1 MEENMKWKEN
11 DIVSYGDPDKKGLM
25 SRDGTFTLLDMNSN
39 KFTSLIPSRNNTPH
53 LPIVA
58 TFNKDHGASKGVI
71 VINQDRS
78 YSEIP
83 FDGSRYYF
91 IDGFDGGLARVNQIY
106 KGEKKWGLI
115 ALVMENG
122 VPKIMGVEKE
132 HLVNIDHFSP
142 NYDNVWNF
150 YDKERKSVP
159 AIIGNVTHDINLDKL
174 RAEIISYSKSNE
186 SKIRYEKHD
195 VKVADD
201 MLEEKDKYV
210 SIGKISM
217 KNFKKYEETTQV
229 DLSSRITFVVG
240 KNNSG
245 KSTFL
250 DAVELCTLN
259 MYDLQFT
266 ETNFKGEPYF
276 FFDKSRKDDLS
287 VQNLLF
293 WKYKS
298 NTSAK
303 TDNMELS
310 VTSGQWTFTF
320 KMSGS
325 ALIRE
330 ISIQHNNEDT
340 SITFRKGLV
349 YIKMEKLYSIPIET
363 GDKWLTPVAE
373 IDDRYV
379 VEVGDRYW
387 NLTGFDRLL
396 ESLWEKVFEDSRFS
410 IDQKQKCKIIRLS
423 IDHALTTN
431 RGVKRIPP
439 FVSVGREK
447 YKDLIDDTNDDR
459 FTQSVKLVSDAI
471 IRYYL
476 ANKWDIKYHQF
487 VSNWLKKMDIGEDF
501 VIEQDLT
508 DKSCKFTIIKSDGSQ
523 TDLCYMGSGTIHFVG
538 LCLSLLN
545 FIDENAGNRYTST
558 LLIEEP
564 EQNLH
569 PMFQSHMANFL
580 LSISNL
586 ANEICKNRNCD
597 NPNGIKIV
605 VETHS
610 EYIIGRSQ
618 VICKACCKRNEP
630 NPYRVYY
637 FPSGSQQSDT
647 KPYDMIYHS
656 NGKFERE
663 FGSGFTDE
671 SALLTYQLL

>member
-1 MEENMKWKEN
+1 MKWKEN
-11 DIVSYGDPDKKGLM
+11 DIVSYGEPYKKGLM
-25 SRDGTFTLLDMNSN
+25 NREGEILLDKDSN

-53 LPIVA
+53 LPMVA
-58 TFNKDHGASKGVI
+58 TFNKEGGAIKGVV
-71 VINQDRS
+71 VINQDGS
-78 YSEIP
+78 YNELP

-91 IDGFDGGLARVNQIY
+91 IDGFDGGLARVNQINESG
-106 KGEKKWGLI
+106 KKKWGIIGLSIVENELI
-115 ALVMENG
+115 VKE
-122 VPKIMGVEKE
+122 VIEPK
-132 HLVNIDHFSP
+132 
-142 NYDNVWNF
+142 YDELWNF
-150 YDKERKSVP
+150 YDKERKHIP
-159 AIIGNVTHDINLDKL
+159 AISDGSTVDISLENLRADLDKIGG
-174 RAEIISYSKSNE
+174 RIVST
-186 SKIRYEKHD
+186 
-195 VKVADD
+195 VKPKTDD
-201 MLEEKDKYV
+201 EYV
-210 SIGKISM
+210 SITSVSM
-217 KNFKKYEETTQV
+217 QKFKRYEEPTQI

-545 FIDENAGNRYTST
+545 FIDENAGNSYTST

-618 VICKACCKRNEP
+618 VICKACYKRNEP

-663 FGSGFTDE
+663 FGPGFTDE

>member
-11 DIVSYGDPDKKGLM
+11 DIVSYGEPYKKGLM
-25 SRDGTFTLLDMNSN
+25 NREGEILLDKDSN
-39 KFTSLIPSRNNTPH
+39 EFTSLIPSRNNTPH
-53 LPIVA
+53 LPLVA
-58 TFNKDHGASKGVI
+58 TFNKDGGAIKGI
-71 VINQDRS
+71 IAINQDGN
-78 YSEIP
+78 YNEIP
-83 FDGSRYYF
+83 FDGSRYHY
-91 IDGFDGGLARVNQIY
+91 IDGFDGGLARVNQINESG
-106 KGEKKWGLI
+106 KKKWGIIGLSIVENELI
-115 ALVMENG
+115 VKE
-122 VPKIMGVEKE
+122 VIEPK
-132 HLVNIDHFSP
+132 
-142 NYDNVWNF
+142 YDELWNF
-150 YDKERKSVP
+150 YDKERKHIP
-159 AIIGNVTHDINLDKL
+159 AISDGSTVDISLENLRADLDKIGG
-174 RAEIISYSKSNE
+174 RIVST
-186 SKIRYEKHD
+186 
-195 VKVADD
+195 VKPKTDD
-201 MLEEKDKYV
+201 EYV
-210 SIGKISM
+210 SITSVSM
-217 KNFKKYEETTQV
+217 QKFKRYEEPTQI
-229 DLSSRITFVVG
+229 DLSSRITFIVG

-266 ETNFKGEPYF
+266 ENNYKGEPYF

-508 DKSCKFTIIKSDGSQ
+508 DKSCKFRIIKSDGSQ

-618 VICKACCKRNEP
+618 VICKACYKRNEP

-663 FGSGFTDE
+663 FGPGFTDE

>member
-11 DIVSYGDPDKKGLM
+11 DIVSYGEPYKKGLM
-25 SRDGTFTLLDMNSN
+25 NREGEILLDKDSN

-53 LPIVA
+53 LPMVA
-58 TFNKDHGASKGVI
+58 TFNKEGGAIKGVV
-71 VINQDRS
+71 VINQDGS
-78 YSEIP
+78 YNELP

-91 IDGFDGGLARVNQIY
+91 IDGFDGGLARVNQINESG
-106 KGEKKWGLI
+106 KKKWGIIGLSIVENELI
-115 ALVMENG
+115 VKE
-122 VPKIMGVEKE
+122 VIEPK
-132 HLVNIDHFSP
+132 
-142 NYDNVWNF
+142 YDELWNF
-150 YDKERKSVP
+150 YDKERKHIP
-159 AIIGNVTHDINLDKL
+159 AISDGSTVDISLENLRADLDKIGG
-174 RAEIISYSKSNE
+174 RIVST
-186 SKIRYEKHD
+186 
-195 VKVADD
+195 VKPKTDD
-201 MLEEKDKYV
+201 EYV
-210 SIGKISM
+210 SITSVSM
-217 KNFKKYEETTQV
+217 QKFKRYEEPTQI

-545 FIDENAGNRYTST
+545 FIDENAGNSYTST

-618 VICKACCKRNEP
+618 VICKACYKRNEP

-663 FGSGFTDE
+663 FGPGFTDE

>member
-1 MEENMKWKEN
+1 MKWKEN
-11 DIVSYGDPDKKGLM
+11 DIVSYGEPYKKGLM
-25 SRDGTFTLLDMNSN
+25 NREGEILLDKDSN
-39 KFTSLIPSRNNTPH
+39 EFTSLIPSRNNTPH
-53 LPIVA
+53 LPLVA
-58 TFNKDHGASKGVI
+58 TFNKEGGAIKGI
-71 VINQDRS
+71 IAINQDGN
-78 YSEIP
+78 YNEIP
-83 FDGSRYYF
+83 FDGSRYHY
-91 IDGFDGGLARVNQIY
+91 IDGFDGGLARVNQINESG
-106 KGEKKWGLI
+106 KKKWGIIGLSIVENELI
-115 ALVMENG
+115 VKE
-122 VPKIMGVEKE
+122 VIEPK
-132 HLVNIDHFSP
+132 
-142 NYDNVWNF
+142 YDELWNF
-150 YDKERKSVP
+150 YDKERKHIP
-159 AIIGNVTHDINLDKL
+159 AISDGSTVDISLENLRADLDKIGG
-174 RAEIISYSKSNE
+174 RIVST
-186 SKIRYEKHD
+186 
-195 VKVADD
+195 VKPKTDD
-201 MLEEKDKYV
+201 EYV
-210 SIGKISM
+210 SITSVSM
-217 KNFKKYEETTQV
+217 QKFKRYEEPTQI
-229 DLSSRITFVVG
+229 DLSSRITFIVG

-266 ETNFKGEPYF
+266 ENNYKGEPYF
-276 FFDKSRKDDLS
+276 FFDKSRKDDLN

-303 TDNMELS
+303 TDIMELS

-396 ESLWEKVFEDSRFS
+396 ESLWEKVFEDSCFS

-431 RGVKRIPP
+431 RGVKRLPP

-447 YKDLIDDTNDDR
+447 YKDLINTNDDR
-459 FTQSVKLVSDAI
+459 FAQSVKLVSDAI

-618 VICKACCKRNEP
+618 VICKACYKRNEP

-663 FGSGFTDE
+663 FGPGFTDE

>member
-1 MEENMKWKEN
+1 MKWKEN
-11 DIVSYGDPDKKGLM
+11 DIVSYGEPYKKGLM
-25 SRDGTFTLLDMNSN
+25 NREGEILLDKDSN
-39 KFTSLIPSRNNTPH
+39 EFTSLIPSRNNTPH
-53 LPIVA
+53 LPLVA
-58 TFNKDHGASKGVI
+58 TFNKDGGAIKGI
-71 VINQDRS
+71 IAINQDGN
-78 YSEIP
+78 YNEIP
-83 FDGSRYYF
+83 FDGSRYHY
-91 IDGFDGGLARVNQIY
+91 IDGFDGGLARVNQINESG
-106 KGEKKWGLI
+106 KKKWGIIGLSIVENELI
-115 ALVMENG
+115 VKE
-122 VPKIMGVEKE
+122 VIEPK
-132 HLVNIDHFSP
+132 
-142 NYDNVWNF
+142 YDELWNF
-150 YDKERKSVP
+150 YDKERKHIP
-159 AIIGNVTHDINLDKL
+159 AISDGSTVDISLENLRADLDKIGG
-174 RAEIISYSKSNE
+174 RIVST
-186 SKIRYEKHD
+186 
-195 VKVADD
+195 VKPKTDD
-201 MLEEKDKYV
+201 EYV
-210 SIGKISM
+210 SITSVSM
-217 KNFKKYEETTQV
+217 QKFKRYEEPTQI
-229 DLSSRITFVVG
+229 DLSSRITFIVG

-266 ETNFKGEPYF
+266 ENNYKGEPYF

-508 DKSCKFTIIKSDGSQ
+508 DKSCKFRIIKSDGSQ

-618 VICKACCKRNEP
+618 VICKACYKRNEP

-663 FGSGFTDE
+663 FGPGFTDE

>member
-1 MEENMKWKEN
+1 MEENTKWKEN
-11 DIVSYGDPDKKGLM
+11 DIVSYGEPYKKGLM
-25 SRDGTFTLLDMNSN
+25 SREGEILLDKDSN

-53 LPIVA
+53 LPLVA
-58 TFNKDHGASKGVI
+58 TFNKEGGAIKGI
-71 VINQDRS
+71 IAINQDGN
-78 YSEIP
+78 YNEIP
-83 FDGSRYYF
+83 FDGSRYHY
-91 IDGFDGGLARVNQIY
+91 IDGFDGGLARVNQINESG
-106 KGEKKWGLI
+106 KKKWGIIGLSIVENELI
-115 ALVMENG
+115 VKE
-122 VPKIMGVEKE
+122 VIEPK
-132 HLVNIDHFSP
+132 
-142 NYDNVWNF
+142 YDELWNF
-150 YDKERKSVP
+150 YDKERKHIP
-159 AIIGNVTHDINLDKL
+159 AISDGSTVDISLENLRADLDKIGG
-174 RAEIISYSKSNE
+174 RIVST
-186 SKIRYEKHD
+186 
-195 VKVADD
+195 VKPKTDD
-201 MLEEKDKYV
+201 EYV
-210 SIGKISM
+210 SITSVSM
-217 KNFKKYEETTQV
+217 QKFKRYEEPTQI
-229 DLSSRITFVVG
+229 DLSSRITFIVG

-266 ETNFKGEPYF
+266 ENNYKGEPYF
-276 FFDKSRKDDLS
+276 FFDKSRKDDLN

-373 IDDRYV
+373 INDRYV

-618 VICKACCKRNEP
+618 VICKACYKRNEP

-647 KPYDMIYHS
+647 KPYDMIYNS

-663 FGSGFTDE
+663 FGPGFTDE